1 MGVRCVNLLGRSRL
15 ALEQSPVR
23 DGLRAIAMNLQPRER
38 FVQRL
43 PMQERTLRPHRSP
56 QVEQTR
62 LERQNLLK
70 MLDVASWDL
79 QHAELHAPFE
89 RVRREALRT

>member
-1 MGVRCVNLLGRSRL
+1 MGVRRVDLFGRSRL
-15 ALEQSPVR
+15 ALEQPPVR
-23 DGLRAIAMNLQPRER
+23 DGFRPIAMNLQPRER
-38 FVQRL
+38 FVQGL

-56 QVEQTR
+56 QIEQTR

-70 MLDVASWDL
+70 MLDVASWNL